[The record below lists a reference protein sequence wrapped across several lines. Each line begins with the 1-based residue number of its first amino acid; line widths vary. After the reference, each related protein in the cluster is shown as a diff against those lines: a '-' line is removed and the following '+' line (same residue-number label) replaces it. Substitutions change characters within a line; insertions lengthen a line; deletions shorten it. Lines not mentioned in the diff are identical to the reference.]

1 MDEGKVWPNGLTY
14 HKFGYVAL
22 RPGASLKLT
31 VDTSMAHADNP
42 RDKVGRIEA
51 SCRTAMH
58 VCPGR
63 DV

>member
-42 RDKVGRIEA
+42 RDKVGIDK
-51 SCRTAMH
+51 
-58 VCPGR
+58 VGR
-63 DV
+63 P